1 MDDKARQSD
10 PLLTT
15 QQAAKFLG
23 HSPRSLEAWRCRGSS
38 LPYCKIGRS
47 VRYRLSDLEKYLAD
61 CRRRSTSDPGPRLDH
76 DDLR

>member
-1 MDDKARQSD
+1 MDNAAHKPD

-15 QQAAKFLG
+15 QQAARFLG

-47 VRYRLSDLEKYLAD
+47 VRYLLSDLEKFLAD
-61 CRRRSTSDPGPRLDH
+61 CRRRSTSDPGADH
-76 DDLR
+76 DKLR